1 MNYGAFHYIPWQY
14 GTFWVTVAI
23 VIFAIL
29 FARRIAAPL
38 TAMLDRRGLAVREAL
53 DEAAR
58 LNAEAQAMLADA
70 RKKQEQA
77 MQDAKDILVLAHD
90 EAARL
95 AAQLRAEAAAAAQ
108 WRERLAM
115 DRISA
120 AEHAALTE
128 VRAAAIDIA
137 SKATAQTLRET
148 FSGDADSALLDH
160 AISDLPRALRSA

>member
-1 MNYGAFHYIPWQY
+1 MEYGALHTIPWQH

-23 VIFAIL
+23 LIFAVL

-70 RKKQEQA
+70 RQKQQQA
-77 MQDAKDILVLAHD
+77 TQDARDILALAHD

-95 AAQLRAEAAAAAQ
+95 AAQLRAEAVALAN
-108 WRERLAM
+108 WRERLALE
-115 DRISA
+115 RITA
-120 AEHAALTE
+120 AEHAALAE

-137 SKATAQTLRET
+137 SKATAQTLRDT
-148 FSGDADSALLDH
+148 FGGDADAALLDR
-160 AISDLPRALRSA
+160 AISDLPRALRR